1 MVHGAQTSIG
11 SLRISMITA
20 TYNRAAMLDRSLRSL
35 YSQSYTNWQSVVIDG
50 GSSDDTDQV
59 VRQVS
64 RPQDIFISEPDEGI
78 YDALNKGIAL
88 ADGEVIGILHSDD
101 LLFDK
106 DVLLKIATVFSRT
119 NAEIVYGDAVFFRK
133 HIENIVRK
141 YKSPELSRA
150 QLAWGRMPAHTAMFV
165 KADVYREVGSYRTE
179 FDITGD
185 YEWLCRACSTK
196 TLKYEKL
203 KKPLVRMQ
211 TGGRSAA
218 GLYNTFK
225 LNREILKSCEING
238 IKTNW
243 GKVLSKY
250 PAKLMELIHPKI

>member
-1 MVHGAQTSIG
+1 M
-11 SLRISMITA
+11 
-20 TYNRAAMLDRSLRSL
+20 
-35 YSQSYTNWQSVVIDG
+35 
-50 GSSDDTDQV
+50 
-59 VRQVS
+59 
-64 RPQDIFISEPDEGI
+64 
-78 YDALNKGIAL
+78 
-88 ADGEVIGILHSDD
+88 HSDD

-119 NAEIVYGDAVFFRK
+119 NAEIVYGDAVFFRN

-150 QLAWGRMPAHTAMFV
+150 QLAGRMPAHTAMFV
-165 KADVYREVGSYRTE
+165 KANVYREVVSYRTV
-179 FDITGD
+179 FYITGD
-185 YEWLCRACSTK
+185 YVWLCRGFSKK
-196 TLKYEKL
+196 TLYYERL

>member
-1 MVHGAQTSIG
+1 MLPGKHSSVAPV
-11 SLRISMITA
+11 RISMVTA
-20 TYNRAAMLDRSLRSL
+20 TFNRAAMLERSLLSL

-50 GSSDDTDQV
+50 ASSDNTEKV

-64 RPQDIFISEPDEGI
+64 RPQDVFVSEPDEGI

-106 DVLLKIATVFSRT
+106 DVLQKVAAIFSCT
-119 NAEIVYGDAVFFRK
+119 NAEIVYGDAIFFRN
-133 HIENIVRK
+133 HLENIVRK
-141 YKSPELSRA
+141 YKSPELSCA
-150 QLAWGRMPAHTAMFV
+150 QLARGRMPAHTAMFV
-165 KADVYREVGSYRTE
+165 KAHVYREVGSYKTE

-196 TLKYEKL
+196 ALKY
-203 KKPLVRMQ
+203 KKVEEPFVRMQ

-218 GLYNTFK
+218 GLCNTIK

-238 IKTNW
+238 INTNW
-243 GKVLSKY
+243 AKVLSKY
-250 PAKLMELIHPKI
+250 PAKLMEMINPKK